1 MGNNTIREL
10 RNLAKVDRAKANYIR
25 ALQNRGVIK
34 KIVNEKGY
42 VCYDSTELRLYQKNV
57 RWGRPVKID

>member
-1 MGNNTIREL
+1 MGKNTIREL
-10 RNLAKVDRAKANYIR
+10 RNLAKIDRAKANYIR

-34 KIVNEKGY
+34 KIINEKGY

-57 RWGRPVKID
+57 RWGRPAKID